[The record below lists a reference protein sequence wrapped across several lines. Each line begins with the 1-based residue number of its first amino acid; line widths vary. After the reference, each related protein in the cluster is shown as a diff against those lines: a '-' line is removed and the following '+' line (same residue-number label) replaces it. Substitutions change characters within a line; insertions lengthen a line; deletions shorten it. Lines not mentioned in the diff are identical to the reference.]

1 MKKWFSGIRARLL
14 LVSVLSVVSLLIVGI
29 TGFFAVSSLADKL
42 DVAYNQ
48 RLKLSQEL
56 SNIESGIHA
65 VFRYEWVALSD
76 DKIED
81 RKERQQFLEKV
92 KDKIVAV
99 DTAVKNYAAIKK
111 SPEAQEVLVQKLLPN
126 WEITKKALE
135 EVTLELNKNDSSSN
149 DKAKVLIKTK
159 QRNAAVPVAEAVAW
173 LQDKA
178 LSTNKKIVEES
189 LSYAHNAK
197 TFSLVVVLLAGILS
211 FTICIYIANQL
222 VKILS
227 TLSNDLNSSSM
238 EVSAAAEQIASASE
252 QLSQANV
259 EQASSLEET
268 SSSIQ
273 EMSSMVSKTSENAIQ
288 ASRVSG
294 QSQEN
299 ALKGKEVVQNMISS
313 INEIT
318 DSNNDIMNQ
327 INQSNKEISEIV
339 KVIAEIGDKTKV
351 INDIVFQ
358 TKLLSFNA
366 SVEAARAGE
375 HGKGFAVVAE
385 EVGNLA
391 QMSGKAASEITEML
405 DGSIKKVERIV
416 NDSKTKVE
424 RLVREGKS
432 KVDKGTGIAR
442 ECGVVLEDIVSDISS
457 VSEMANEIAVS
468 SQEQSQG
475 ISEIT
480 KAMNQINVATQQ
492 NAAGATQS
500 ASAAE
505 ELSGQASMLKNA
517 VHSLMVTIEG

>member
-1 MKKWFSGIRARLL
+1 VKKWFSGIRARLL
-14 LVSVLSVVSLLIVGI
+14 LVSVLAVISLLIVGI
-29 TGFFAVSSLADKL
+29 TGFVAISSLAEKL
-42 DVAYNQ
+42 NIAYSE
-48 RLKLSQEL
+48 RSKLVEEL
-56 SNIESGIHA
+56 GNIESGIHA
-65 VFRYEWVALSD
+65 SVRWIWVSD
-76 DKIED
+76 ANTSDL
-81 RKERQQFLEKV
+81 KERQKFNQKTRTQI
-92 KDKIVAV
+92 KGV
-99 DTAVKNYAAIKK
+99 DEAITNYLAIPRAPK
-111 SPEAQEVLVQKLLPN
+111 AQELFKQKFAPS
-126 WEITKKALE
+126 WESSKKIFE
-135 EVTLELNKNDSSSN
+135 EIISQLDKNDAQASER
-149 DKAKVLIKTK
+149 AKVLIMDKLRPALAPASET
-159 QRNAAVPVAEAVAW
+159 VDE
-173 LQDKA
+173 LQV
-178 LSTNKKIVEES
+178 TVHEINKKIVAES
-189 LSYAHNAK
+189 LSYAQTAK
-197 TFSLVVVLLAGILS
+197 DMAIVVVVLAGALCFI
-211 FTICIYIANQL
+211 ICIFIANKL
-222 VKILS
+222 VTILS
-227 TLSNDLNSSSM
+227 TLSSDLNNSSM

-288 ASRVSG
+288 ASKVSG
-294 QSQEN
+294 QSQDN

-313 INEIT
+313 INEIN

-405 DGSIKKVERIV
+405 DGSIKKVEGIV
-416 NDSKTKVE
+416 NDSKVKVE
-424 RLVREGKS
+424 RLIHEGKS
-432 KVDKGTGIAR
+432 KVEKGTEIAR
-442 ECGVVLEDIVSDISS
+442 ECGIVLEDIVNDISS
-457 VSEMANEIAVS
+457 VAEMANEIAVS

-505 ELSGQASMLKNA
+505 ELSGQANMLKNA